1 MCEKSY
7 VYKLNTKY
15 PSLKLST
22 FTSMLLL
29 NFKTNSVK
37 KKFRKF
43 RKKISGIISHLAT
56 KFGC

>member
-22 FTSMLLL
+22 FSYMLLF
-29 NFKTNSVK
+29 NFKVNPVLKKNFENFVK
-37 KKFRKF
+37 K
-43 RKKISGIISHLAT
+43 
-56 KFGC
+56 